1 MYNGR
6 TFVYTIENECGE
18 TVKVFSDK
26 GCNFLNHFNIT
37 DAIQSEDVDNTVHLT
52 YPIAFLSLKQ
62 YVYAETAMKL
72 FIRMWVWDQTENT
85 YLKGYKASY
94 KKMREK
100 YLVHKKEFMNE
111 VLMALFTLE

>member
-6 TFVYTIENECGE
+6 TFVYTIEDYQGD
-18 TVKVFSDK
+18 TVNVFTEGHSFSH
-26 GCNFLNHFNIT
+26 NFNIT

-62 YVYAETAMKL
+62 YVNSAYAMKL
-72 FIRMWVWDQTENT
+72 FIRRWVWDSTENT

-94 KKMREK
+94 KKMRDE
-100 YLVHKKEFMNE
+100 YLVRRKDFMNE
-111 VLMALFTLE
+111 VLMSVFTLE